1 LTGAMQAIPDSERS
15 TAEKYRAFAEVEARG
30 LSPVYDMLAL
40 GVADDPEVVALID
53 ELPVPKRQ
61 VNLVFSSAR
70 LLSAPMSGYGAFRDW
85 LVRHWPEVRGVALTH
100 ATQTNEPRRTA
111 VLLPVLAALPGPLAL
126 IEVGASAGLCLY
138 PDRYSY
144 RYDDEPPIHP
154 GSGPS
159 PVLLSCATRGPVP
172 LPSRVPTVAWRA
184 GIDLNPLDVRSDD
197 DVRWLSALTW
207 PEHEDRRERLA
218 AAVGIARQDPPRIE
232 RGDLNE
238 LLPALAAEA
247 PKDATLV
254 VFHTAVLLYLDRAA
268 RRRFVDTVSGLDAVW
283 LSNEGDDVTPGVA
296 ERLPRRSETPAFV
309 LARDGE
315 PLAFTQPHGASLEW
329 LG

>member
-1 LTGAMQAIPDSERS
+1 MQAIPDSERS
-15 TAEKYRAFAEVEARG
+15 TADKYRAFAEVEAHG

-70 LLSAPMSGYGAFRDW
+70 LLSAPMSGYGEFRDW
-85 LVRHWPEVRGVALTH
+85 FVANWPRVRDIALTH
-100 ATQTNEPRRTA
+100 ATQTNEPRRAA

-126 IEVGASAGLCLY
+126 LEVGASAGLCLY
-138 PDRYSY
+138 LDRYSY
-144 RYDDEPPIHP
+144 RYNEEAPIHP
-154 GSGPS
+154 ASGPS
-159 PVLLSCATRGPVP
+159 TVLLSCEARGPVP
-172 LPSRVPTVAWRA
+172 LPSAVPTVAWRA

-207 PEHEDRRERLA
+207 PEHEDRRERLT

-247 PKDATLV
+247 PKNATLV

-268 RRRFVDTVSGLDAVW
+268 RQRFVDTVRGLDAVW
-283 LSNEGDDVTPGVA
+283 VSNEGDDVTPGVA
-296 ERLPRRSETPAFV
+296 DRLPRKSETPAFV

-315 PLAFTQPHGASLEW
+315 PVAFTHPHGASLEW
-329 LG
+329 LA

>member
-1 LTGAMQAIPDSERS
+1 MQAIPDSGRS
-15 TAEKYRAFAEVEARG
+15 TAEKYRVFAEVEAHG
-30 LSPVYDMLAL
+30 LSPTYDMLAL

-53 ELPVPKRQ
+53 ELPVAKRQ

-70 LLSAPMSGYGAFRDW
+70 LLSAPMSGYGVFRDW
-85 LVRHWPEVRGVALTH
+85 FLSHWPEVKRIALTH
-100 ATQTNEPRRTA
+100 ATQTNEPRRAA
-111 VLLPVLAALPGPLAL
+111 VLLPVLATLPQPLAL
-126 IEVGASAGLCLY
+126 IEVGASAGLCLSL
-138 PDRYSY
+138 DRYSY
-144 RYDDEPPIHP
+144 QYNDEAPIHP
-154 GSGPS
+154 ASGPS
-159 PVLLSCATRGPVP
+159 PVLLTCEARGAVP
-172 LPSRVPTVAWRA
+172 LPSAVPTVAWRA
-184 GIDLNPLDVRSDD
+184 GIDINPLDVRSDD

-218 AAVGIARQDPPRIE
+218 AAVSIARRDPPRIE

-268 RRRFVDTVSGLDAVW
+268 RQRFVDTVRGLDAVW

-296 ERLPRRSETPAFV
+296 ERLTRKSETPAFV

-315 PLAFTQPHGASLEW
+315 PVAFTQPHGAAIEW

>member
-1 LTGAMQAIPDSERS
+1 MQAIPDSDRS
-15 TAEKYRAFAEVEARG
+15 TAEKYRAFAEVEAHG
-30 LSPVYDMLAL
+30 LSPVYDALAL
-40 GVADDPEVVALID
+40 GVAGDPEVVALID
-53 ELPVPKRQ
+53 ELPVQKRQ

-70 LLSAPMSGYGAFRDW
+70 LLSAPMSGYGVFRDW
-85 LVRHWPEVRGVALTH
+85 FVENWPKVRDIALTH
-100 ATQTNEPRRTA
+100 ATQTNEPRRAA

-144 RYDDEPPIHP
+144 RYNDEAPIHP
-154 GSGPS
+154 PSGPS
-159 PVLLSCATRGPVP
+159 PVLLTCEARGPVP
-172 LPSRVPTVAWRA
+172 LPSAVPTVAWRA

-207 PEHEDRRERLA
+207 PEHEDRRQRLT
-218 AAVGIARQDPPRIE
+218 AAVGIAREDPPRIE

-247 PKDATLV
+247 PEDATLV
-254 VFHTAVLLYLDRAA
+254 VFHTAVLLYLDRTA
-268 RRRFVDTVSGLDAVW
+268 RKRFVDTVRALDAVW
-283 LSNEGDDVTPGVA
+283 LSNEGDDITPGVA
-296 ERLPRRSETPAFV
+296 ERLPYRSETPAFV

-315 PLAFTQPHGASLEW
+315 PLAFTHPHGASIEW
-329 LG
+329 IA